1 MTNLTYFVNFYYALA
16 ASLSDDE
23 FLAFAEAALANLKKE
38 SGTYAAEIALLEPL
52 VLELRKR
59 HDQQGERGK
68 SAQAA
73 NLKSVVKAFLAY
85 AKLTNTTKVFPAFP
99 DRNQTERID
108 IFPGGMDALY
118 RADQTN
124 ILSRATY
131 YLDKITDT
139 YGAKTGVP
147 VSEATDWKKKIK
159 DAVEGRTTE
168 TSDQRKASAAIDE
181 QELRVCD
188 GLYFAFT
195 GTQRQHYLHPEQG
208 HAYFPFPK
216 STGKPAEDD
225 NLASLPFAHPAG

>member
-1 MTNLTYFVNFYYALA
+1 MTNTSFFYNFFFALA

-38 SGTYAAEIALLEPL
+38 SASYAAEIALLEPL

-59 HDQQGERGK
+59 HGQRGERGK

-108 IFPGGMDALY
+108 ILPGGMDALY

-124 ILSRATY
+124 ILARANY
-131 YLDKITDT
+131 YLDKISVT
-139 YGAKTGVP
+139 YGAKTGVAKQ
-147 VSEATDWKKKIK
+147 EAEGWKTRIK
-159 DAVEGRTTE
+159 DAVDGRTTE
-168 TSDQRKASAAIDE
+168 TGDQRKASAAIDE
-181 QELRVCD
+181 QELRVCE

-195 GTQRQHYLHPEQG
+195 GIQRQHYLNPVQG
-208 HAYFPFPK
+208 YAFFPFPQ
-216 STGKPAEDD
+216 STGKPEEDD
-225 NLASLPFAHPAG
+225 NLASLPIEHPAG